1 MLLRKAVPVLAL
13 TVAAVLAAP
22 AATAAPPATAAPT
35 SVATTTGTPAAAD
48 PAGAPDGV
56 TGSAGTG
63 ASSVRDGASTGGA
76 APADVASTGAA
87 APADVASTGAAALAD
102 VASTG
107 AAPADVAPTGAAAAD
122 NLRALAGANP
132 VIVVGGLSGIA
143 AVYEPLAAR
152 LRADGYRV
160 WIYQLPNLGLGDITA
175 SAAGLRGYVGQV
187 RAAAAGA
194 KVDLVAHS
202 EGGLVSR
209 YYIKNLG
216 GGEAV
221 ERYVSLGTPQYGTY
235 VANIVSFLGLG
246 SCAGVVACQQM
257 TIGSSFLTALNAG
270 DDTPAPVRWT
280 TVRTWQ
286 DELVR
291 PVDNAMLADGATNVL
306 IQSRCPLRVVGHL
319 GLVLDGTTY
328 TVVRQALRDAAIS
341 PNCLAL

>member
-1 MLLRKAVPVLAL
+1 MLLRKAVPVLTL
-13 TVAAVLAAP
+13 TVAAVLTAPAA
-22 AATAAPPATAAPT
+22 AATAAPPDRATPTRVDTAITATA
-35 SVATTTGTPAAAD
+35 TG
-48 PAGAPDGV
+48 
-56 TGSAGTG
+56 
-63 ASSVRDGASTGGA
+63 
-76 APADVASTGAA
+76 
-87 APADVASTGAAALAD
+87 
-102 VASTG
+102 
-107 AAPADVAPTGAAAAD
+107 PTGAGSAREAGSAHVTPTGDAVAD
-122 NLRALAGANP
+122 DLRALAGANP
-132 VIVVGGLSGIA
+132 VIVVGGLSGIT

-187 RAAAAGA
+187 RAAAGGA

-216 GGEAV
+216 GGDSV

-280 TVRTWQ
+280 AVRTWQ

-291 PVDNAMLADGATNVL
+291 PVDNAKLADGATNVL

-328 TVVRQALRDAAIS
+328 TVIRQVLRDAAIK

>member
-1 MLLRKAVPVLAL
+1 MTGIPTTNGA
-13 TVAAVLAAP
+13 TAAAGVLAAP
-22 AATAAPPATAAPT
+22 GTAAGSAREVGSVREVGSAREAGTADTA
-35 SVATTTGTPAAAD
+35 
-48 PAGAPDGV
+48 
-56 TGSAGTG
+56 GSAG
-63 ASSVRDGASTGGA
+63 
-76 APADVASTGAA
+76 VASTGAA
-87 APADVASTGAAALAD
+87 VADAG
-102 VASTG
+102 
-107 AAPADVAPTGAAAAD
+107 
-122 NLRALAGANP
+122 LRALADANP

-187 RAAAAGA
+187 RAAAGGA

-216 GGEAV
+216 GSDSV

-280 TVRTWQ
+280 AVRTWQ

-291 PVDNAMLADGATNVL
+291 PVDNAKLADGATNVL

-328 TVVRQALRDAAIS
+328 TVIRQVLRDAAIK